1 MLCIEKSV
9 AAETC
14 TIRVSDI
21 LVRNPIEA
29 PVITKDLYKLTRHFH
44 ANAVTVPTKSD
55 TTTECSSHSDGRKN
69 FSYMKH

>member
-14 TIRVSDI
+14 TIRVLS
-21 LVRNPIEA
+21 IEA
-29 PVITKDLYKLTRHFH
+29 PVITKDLYKLTQHFH

-55 TTTECSSHSDGRKN
+55 TTTECSSHPDGTNN
-69 FSYMKH
+69 FS